1 MAGLWFDDLV
11 VGQVFDH
18 AMRRTVTETDN
29 VLFTTLT
36 HNPALL
42 HLDEEYMKGTEF
54 GARIVNSVYTLGLM
68 VGISVGDT
76 TLGTAIANLGWDE
89 VRFPKPLFHGDTVR
103 VTTEVIDLRES
114 KSRPDAGIVTFLHK
128 AFNQHGDLV
137 ASCKRTGLQRRLS
150 GRLLQHERCVNL
162 HRRQQLAELIMQL
175 MREAAALFF
184 LHILQPVQQLALFGD
199 LLVQGLRQMVQ
210 RLRDL
215 VQFAR
220 AAASD
225 ARRVIAGFDTGDA
238 LQDAGQWRQRMPH
251 APSSPTMPG

>member
-1 MAGLWFDDLV
+1 MAGVWFDELV

-18 AMRRTVTETDN
+18 AIRRTVTETDN

-54 GARIVNSVYTLGLM
+54 GARIVNSVFTLGLM

-137 ASCKRTGLQRRLS
+137 ASCKRSGLQRKRP
-150 GRLLQHERCVNL
+150 V
-162 HRRQQLAELIMQL
+162 
-175 MREAAALFF
+175 EAA
-184 LHILQPVQQLALFGD
+184 
-199 LLVQGLRQMVQ
+199 
-210 RLRDL
+210 
-215 VQFAR
+215 
-220 AAASD
+220 
-225 ARRVIAGFDTGDA
+225 
-238 LQDAGQWRQRMPH
+238 
-251 APSSPTMPG
+251 